1 MSYTTNQY
9 TRKILY
15 LVRVFG
21 FTGTYLHGNGVNVFS
36 KCNMSVLAHTKV
48 FLHNVRIRCCTHKR
62 AKHEMLYQVYSCR
75 RLTPTNVPDIIFSAC
90 IDLWYKTQG
99 GRVSGGKKKRSF
111 RQFSDYSSRG
121 ARIRKWPFLRSPV
134 GRTAVAV
141 NLS

>member
-99 GRVSGGKKKRSF
+99 GRVSGGKKKKVFDNSAITQAAARGFANGLSF
-111 RQFSDYSSRG
+111 
-121 ARIRKWPFLRSPV
+121 
-134 GRTAVAV
+134 GRLWDV
-141 NLS
+141 LLWL